1 MSHGTIFVGLDV
13 HQKRIAVAVARQEG
27 GEPEWRGTI
36 AHEPKAVA
44 KLLSQLGNP
53 GKLVVCY
60 EAGPCGYA
68 LQRQVAR
75 LGGTCIVV
83 APSLTP
89 TRPGDRVKTDRRD
102 ALKLA
107 GYLRS
112 GELTPVWAP
121 DPEQEALRDL
131 TRAREAAKV
140 DVSRVKQRIS
150 KMLLRLGRRRPEGM
164 KGSWTQKHRRWLAEQ
179 TFESKAQ
186 QLVWASLLLA
196 LEQGEARLKQ
206 LEQALPEVA
215 RSSRYGALIAGLQCL
230 KGVGLITAVTL
241 VAELGDVV
249 SRFPAPRSLMGY
261 AGLGVEEWSS
271 GNRQVRGRITK
282 AGNTH
287 VRFVA
292 VEAGWHA
299 QYSGQVGQAVQQ
311 RRRGQPE
318 AVVAL
323 AEEAQE
329 RLHRRFRHL
338 VQRGKARPCAATAV
352 ARELLGFVWALAR
365 ITAEETP
372 EPARAA

>member
-1 MSHGTIFVGLDV
+1 VGLDV
-13 HQKRIAVAVARQEG
+13 HQKRMAVAVARKEG
-27 GEPEWRGTI
+27 GEPEWWGTI
-36 AHEPKAVA
+36 PNEPKAVA
-44 KLLSQLGNP
+44 KLVGRLGDP
-53 GKLVVCY
+53 ERLVVCY
-60 EAGPCGYA
+60 EAGPCGYT
-68 LQRQVAR
+68 LQRQWAQW
-75 LGGTCIVV
+75 GATCVVV

-89 TRPGDRVKTDRRD
+89 TKPGDRVKTDRRD

-107 GYLRS
+107 RLLRS
-112 GELTPVWAP
+112 GELTSVWAP

-150 KMLLRLGRRRPEGM
+150 KMLLRLGINRPEGM
-164 KGSWTQKHRRWLAEQ
+164 KGPWTQKHRRWLGEL
-179 TFESKAQ
+179 TFASKAQ
-186 QLVWASLLLA
+186 QLVWGSLLLA

-206 LEQALPEVA
+206 LEEALPEA
-215 RSSRYGALIAGLQCL
+215 ASSSRYGSLIGGLQCL

-249 SRFPAPRSLMGY
+249 SRFPTARSLMGY

-271 GNRQVRGRITK
+271 GERQVRGRITK
-282 AGNTH
+282 AGNKH

-299 QYSGQVGQAVQQ
+299 QHSGKAGKAVRQ
-311 RRRGQPE
+311 RRAGQPE
-318 AVVAL
+318 AVVAI

-352 ARELLGFVWALAR
+352 ARELLGFVWALAQ
-365 ITAEETP
+365 TL
-372 EPARAA
+372 AREDPQAAMAA